1 MVIRKN
7 MKQKIGKTF
16 MLLGLLMLIGG
27 AALLIYNH
35 SQAMAAEHA
44 SALLLP
50 QIAEEIRKSSTEEQN
65 DFQNDPVASI
75 YTDVTMTEVEID
87 GHLYIGYLS
96 IPVLELEL
104 PVMSGWDYPSLQ
116 IAPCRYS
123 GTVKG
128 KDLVL
133 MAHNYDKHFGNIDQ
147 LESGDTVLFTDMD
160 GVITEYEVAAV
171 DVLAPSAV
179 EEMTSGVFDLTLF
192 TCTYGG
198 QNRVTV
204 YCDRFY
210 SR

>member
-1 MVIRKN
+1 

-16 MLLGLLMLIGG
+16 MLLGLLMLLGG
-27 AALLIYNH
+27 VFLLMYNH
-35 SQAMAAEHA
+35 TQAMAAERA
-44 SALLLP
+44 SVQLLP
-50 QIAEEIRKSSTEEQN
+50 QIAEEIRKSSAEDQEGLRN
-65 DFQNDPVASI
+65 PFN

-96 IPVLELEL
+96 VPVLELEL

-123 GTVKG
+123 GTVRG
-128 KDLVL
+128 EDLVL

-147 LESGDTVLFTDMD
+147 LELKDAVLFTDMD
-160 GVITEYEVAAV
+160 GVTTGYEVVAV
-171 DVLAPSAV
+171 DILAPSAV

-204 YCDRFY
+204 YCDRF
-210 SR
+210 RGE

>member
-1 MVIRKN
+1 

-16 MLLGLLMLIGG
+16 MLLGLLMLLGG
-27 AALLIYNH
+27 VVLLMYNH
-35 SQAMAAEHA
+35 TQAMAAEQA
-44 SALLLP
+44 SVQLLP
-50 QIAEEIRKSSTEEQN
+50 QIAEKIRESSGEDPENLQN
-65 DFQNDPVASI
+65 HFN
-75 YTDVTMTEVEID
+75 YMDVTMTEVEID

-96 IPVLELEL
+96 VPVLELEL

-123 GTVKG
+123 GTVRG
-128 KDLVL
+128 EDLVL

-147 LESGDTVLFTDMD
+147 LELKDAVLFTDMD
-160 GVITEYEVAAV
+160 GVTTGYEVVAV
-171 DVLAPSAV
+171 DILAPSAV

-204 YCDRFY
+204 YCDRF
-210 SR
+210 RGE

>member
-1 MVIRKN
+1 
-7 MKQKIGKTF
+7 
-16 MLLGLLMLIGG
+16 MLLGLLMLLGG
-27 AALLIYNH
+27 VALLIYNH
-35 SQAMAAEHA
+35 AQAMAAEQA

-50 QIAEEIRKSSTEEQN
+50 QIAEEIRNSSREDRD
-65 DFQNDPVASI
+65 DFRNSPATSNYV
-75 YTDVTMTEVEID
+75 DVTMTEAEID

-104 PVMSGWDYPSLQ
+104 PVMSGWDYSSLQ

-133 MAHNYDKHFGNIDQ
+133 MAHNYDKHFGNIDR
-147 LESGDTVLFTDMD
+147 LELGDTVLFTDMD
-160 GVITEYEVAAV
+160 GVTTGYEVAAV
-171 DVLAPSAV
+171 DILAPSAV
-179 EEMTSGVFDLTLF
+179 AEMISGAFDLTLF

-204 YCDRFY
+204 YCDRY
-210 SR
+210 RGE